1 MFRYLTFIY
10 VSLLPI
16 GRVSARTQGKSLM
29 RHWIATIGLAVAG
42 PAFAGQADVCY
53 SPAVTGGQT
62 DRLTSSTVLDC
73 PTAGRH
79 TLPQLAQ
86 AGWSIASVQPAVVDY
101 SVDAATQTPH
111 SATSWMVVIQRE
123 GR

>member
-1 MFRYLTFIY
+1 
-10 VSLLPI
+10 
-16 GRVSARTQGKSLM
+16 M

-53 SPAVTGGQT
+53 SPSSASNEV

-73 PTAGRH
+73 PTAGHH

-86 AGWSIASVQPAVVDY
+86 AGWSIASVQPVTVDY
-101 SVDAATQTPH
+101 SVDAATQTPR
-111 SATSWMVVIQRE
+111 SASSWMVVVQKESR
-123 GR
+123 

>member
-1 MFRYLTFIY
+1 
-10 VSLLPI
+10 
-16 GRVSARTQGKSLM
+16 M

-53 SPAVTGGQT
+53 SPASAGNQV

-79 TLPQLAQ
+79 ALPQLAQ
-86 AGWSIASVQPAVVDY
+86 AGWSIVSVQAVVVDY

-111 SATSWMVVIQRE
+111 SASSWMVVVQKESR
-123 GR
+123 